1 MSETDKVVLL
11 LAEQADQL
19 WRLEQLLLDHGYAVL
34 SAVDRI
40 QALEHLSSSV
50 VIDLM
55 LVDEPFAGPLTGA
68 ALIESC
74 LPLRPLMRVLVL
86 TQNTERSTLHAQ
98 AYPVLLKPV
107 GLEELGLAIAVA
119 LRSPPVQP
127 WL

>member
-68 ALIESC
+68 ALIEAC

>member
-1 MSETDKVVLL
+1 MSETNKVVLL
-11 LAEQADQL
+11 LAEQAGQL
-19 WRLEQLLLDHGYAVL
+19 WRLEQLLLDRGYAVL
-34 SAVDRI
+34 GAGDAE
-40 QALEHLSSSV
+40 QALEHLSSPV

-68 ALIESC
+68 ALIESY

-86 TQNTERSTLHAQ
+86 TQNPERSALHAR

-107 GLEELGLAIAVA
+107 GLEELGLAIGVA
-119 LRSPPVQP
+119 LCSPPVQP